1 MELALNFKTLSE
13 GRLSSQIRLMK
24 MKEDDIKHSMH
35 LMKRVIIV
43 DKGGV
48 EIDDDEIIP
57 ETLP

>member
-48 EIDDDEIIP
+48 EIDDDEIP